1 MIELKK
7 MTVVVGTGG
16 VGKTTLSSA
25 LAVKEASL
33 GKKTLALTIDPAKR
47 LKQALS
53 KSSLKNLTVMT
64 LDTRQTFDAL
74 VQKYSPSEEAAHRI
88 LNNRL
93 YQYVSTMMAGTQEY
107 MALEKLYELHESN
120 AYDTI
125 ILDTPPSKHILSFLQ
140 APDRLAH
147 FLDENILKWFLK
159 PTLSGSSLIFKFI
172 DRLTGSKLLHELSEF
187 LLSLESLY
195 KGFKDRSLKAK
206 EILHSPNTLF
216 LLVTNPER
224 SVFDQGVVFYKNLH
238 ALHVSLGGI
247 IINRVA
253 HSFQL
258 SPQEQKEFNK
268 LKLEI
273 QYFKEKINFKSARF
287 PLIEIPFFEEDI
299 YDIKGLNLLNL
310 HLFK

>member
-1 MIELKK
+1 M
-7 MTVVVGTGG
+7 
-16 VGKTTLSSA
+16 
-25 LAVKEASL
+25 
-33 GKKTLALTIDPAKR
+33 
-47 LKQALS
+47 
-53 KSSLKNLTVMT
+53 
-64 LDTRQTFDAL
+64 
-74 VQKYSPSEEAAHRI
+74 
-88 LNNRL
+88 
-93 YQYVSTMMAGTQEY
+93 
-107 MALEKLYELHESN
+107 
-120 AYDTI
+120 
-125 ILDTPPSKHILSFLQ
+125 Q

-268 LKLEI
+268 LKLENLSQDEKTVLDIFEQYQMLSQREKEEI